1 MQQEH
6 LEMAEVLGERCEVQ
20 GGRGEV
26 HGGRREVQGEVCEVQ
41 GGRGEVREEPYQRF
55 PGLLL
60 VDTAFRHFSLACEV
74 WEHLLHH

>member
-1 MQQEH
+1 
-6 LEMAEVLGERCEVQ
+6 MAEVLGEQSEVQ

-26 HGGRREVQGEVCEVQ
+26 L
-41 GGRGEVREEPYQRF
+41 EELYLKF

-74 WEHLLHH
+74 REHLLLF